1 MTDAQSAERR
11 KCLALVLLAMAQFM
25 VVVDASITNV
35 ALPSIG
41 EALRIEQDDL
51 SWVVNAYVLVF
62 GGFLLLGGRMA
73 DFLGRRLIF
82 MAGLVL
88 FALASLVGG
97 FSESQGMI
105 IAARAV
111 QGLGG
116 ALMSP
121 AALSIL
127 QTTFTEGAERN
138 RALGVWGAVAGS
150 GGAVGVLLG
159 GVLTD
164 GLGWQWVLW
173 VNVPVGLGAALLV
186 PRLIAESRVTS
197 ATRTFDAAGAVS
209 ITAGLAIL
217 VYALVDANDAGWGS
231 AQTLGLLAL
240 AAALIA
246 AFVVVELRSAHPLVP
261 FRFFRNRTVT
271 GADVTGLLVG
281 AGLFAMFFF
290 LSLYM
295 QQVLGYDAL
304 DAGVAYL
311 PLALSIIVSAG
322 VASQLVTRL
331 GFKPVLLGGLLLVA
345 AGLVWLSRISVDGAY
360 ASDILGPSILTG
372 LGLGF
377 SFVPLTVAA
386 VSGVRPDDAGLASG
400 LINTAQQVG
409 GALGLAVLATV
420 ANGRRD
426 SALEAAGGD
435 PGALP
440 AALVDGFSAAFL
452 AGAGLIVLGF
462 VAALVLIRAEDS
474 EAQIGAEVAPVP
486 AA

>member
-1 MTDAQSAERR
+1 M
-11 KCLALVLLAMAQFM
+11 
-25 VVVDASITNV
+25 
-35 ALPSIG
+35 
-41 EALRIEQDDL
+41 
-51 SWVVNAYVLVF
+51 VNAYVLVF

-105 IAARAV
+105 SAARAV

-127 QTTFTEGAERN
+127 QMTFTEGAERN

-271 GADVTGLLVG
+271 GGRTSRAAARRRAVRHVLLPVALHAAGARLRRARRRGRLPAARPVDHRVVRGGVAARHPPGVQARPARRPPARRRRTRLAEPHLGRRRLRVGHPRAVDPHGPGARLLV
-281 AGLFAMFFF
+281 
-290 LSLYM
+290 
-295 QQVLGYDAL
+295 
-304 DAGVAYL
+304 
-311 PLALSIIVSAG
+311 
-322 VASQLVTRL
+322 R
-331 GFKPVLLGGLLLVA
+331 A
-345 AGLVWLSRISVDGAY
+345 ADRGR
-360 ASDILGPSILTG
+360 
-372 LGLGF
+372 
-377 SFVPLTVAA
+377 

-426 SALEAAGGD
+426 SALKAAGGD